1 MVYAATGVADIPL
14 VEDRARIALKAL
26 AARNKSGLTL
36 PSFISK
42 RKEPF
47 SEFVRPFVD
56 PPNDAELSKKGSRVQ
71 FSSDLSNL
79 EAERLIIRPS
89 SAQSSSSEF
98 STSSD
103 NSVATSPVFNTLAE
117 RLSFWSR
124 PSKRLPVSNKQHHP
138 LVVEP
143 LTLTEEQEAFDRLT
157 NGGREHP
164 AEVME
169 NILASTAPPPATTEE
184 RHSELETKVIRE
196 CIKEFTKGGMY
207 FAYRFGISIILA
219 FVEYLTNLLSRYYPI
234 SAA

>member
-1 MVYAATGVADIPL
+1 MVYAATSVVDIPL

-26 AARNKSGLTL
+26 AARNKSGLTR
-36 PSFISK
+36 PSLISK
-42 RKEPF
+42 RKEP
-47 SEFVRPFVD
+47 SSDFVRPFVD
-56 PPNDAELSKKGSRVQ
+56 PTPKNDDELSMKGSPRIQ

-79 EAERLIIRPS
+79 EAGRLILRPS
-89 SAQSSSSEF
+89 SAQSSSSEL

-124 PSKRLPVSNKQHHP
+124 LSKRPPVSNKQHHP
-138 LVVEP
+138 LVAEP

-157 NGGREHP
+157 NGGREQP

-169 NILASTAPPPATTEE
+169 SILASTAPPPATTEE

-196 CIKEFTKGGMY
+196 CIREFTKGGMY
-207 FAYRFGISIILA
+207 FAYRFGIS
-219 FVEYLTNLLSRYYPI
+219 
-234 SAA
+234 